1 MAAPLLAVTE
11 SVPNLQAFESESDLE
26 GLVQRQN
33 ESLSWSKA
41 RWFVPVALSTLGILA
56 GALHQGLHQ
65 GQSLRA
71 DVAASIVKAK
81 HYSDQ
86 LTDSTIFSDNFKFS
100 EVCGGLVYEVH
111 GRYVKKD
118 SEGGKSSEKY
128 VVEDPEGGKSSE
140 VVGDILDRF
149 NLILPPDEPDKRQI
163 RKLLGAY
170 LQKLMQQNPAG
181 DIKKGGRPCVDEL
194 LEKGCDLYYPSE
206 DVLDKEGMPIL
217 VQPGD
222 DVSPGGDFSVYV
234 WKDGLKITKV

>member
-81 HYSDQ
+81 EYSDQ
-86 LTDSTIFSDNFKFS
+86 LTDSTIFSDDFKLG
-100 EVCGGLVYEVH
+100 EVCDGLVYKVH
-111 GRYVKKD
+111 GKYVKKD
-118 SEGGKSSEKY
+118 SEVDEKHVEGDSE
-128 VVEDPEGGKSSE
+128 V

-149 NLILPPDEPDKRQI
+149 NLEQAPGVEETKEIY
-163 RKLLGAY
+163 KLLMTY
-170 LQKLMQQNPAG
+170 LQKLVQHHPDRAG
-181 DIKKGGRPCVDEL
+181 DIKKGGRPCINEL
-194 LEKGCDLYYPSE
+194 LAKGCDLYYPTE
-206 DVLDKEGMPIL
+206 DVIDKKGMPIL

-222 DVSPGGDFSVYV
+222 DVSPGGVFSVYV
-234 WKDGLKITKV
+234 WKDGLNEQKV